1 MAACLYESKEYTE
14 AIETLYS
21 LMRQFEENKLSQVLD
36 DESTEVVGLFGLLP
50 TNSKD
55 QYTMLLFEILRI
67 HSKSSSGNR
76 EDCRNALKICEKLAT
91 MNP

>member
-1 MAACLYESKEYTE
+1 LAACLYESKEYTE

-55 QYTMLLFEILRI
+55 
-67 HSKSSSGNR
+67 
-76 EDCRNALKICEKLAT
+76 
-91 MNP
+91 